1 MWTDESCPILY
12 LVGYSCPME
21 STISIK
27 LLETDEGKVPF
38 KEWYDSLRDKV
49 TKVRVR
55 RRLDR
60 VELGNFGD
68 TQSVGE
74 GIYELRLHFGSGYRV
89 YFARVGN
96 TVIVLVGGGDK
107 SSQKTDIAQAQ
118 ALWRKYKD
126 EAQQYVRKL
135 GL

>member
-1 MWTDESCPILY
+1 
-12 LVGYSCPME
+12 ME
-21 STISIK
+21 STIQIK

-38 KEWYDSLRDKV
+38 EQWYDSLKDKV
-49 TKVRVR
+49 TKVRIR

-68 TQSVGE
+68 TESVGE

-96 TVIVLVGGGDK
+96 TVMVLIGGGDK
-107 SSQKTDIAQAQ
+107 SSQNTDIAQAK
-118 ALWRKYKD
+118 A
-126 EAQQYVRKL
+126 
-135 GL
+135 

>member
-1 MWTDESCPILY
+1 
-12 LVGYSCPME
+12 ME
-21 STISIK
+21 STIQIK

-38 KEWYDSLRDKV
+38 EQWYDSLKDKV
-49 TKVRVR
+49 TKVLIR

-68 TQSVGE
+68 TESVGE

-96 TVIVLVGGGDK
+96 TVIVLIGGGDK
-107 SSQKTDIAQAQ
+107 SSQNTDIAQAK
-118 ALWRKYKD
+118 A
-126 EAQQYVRKL
+126 
-135 GL
+135 